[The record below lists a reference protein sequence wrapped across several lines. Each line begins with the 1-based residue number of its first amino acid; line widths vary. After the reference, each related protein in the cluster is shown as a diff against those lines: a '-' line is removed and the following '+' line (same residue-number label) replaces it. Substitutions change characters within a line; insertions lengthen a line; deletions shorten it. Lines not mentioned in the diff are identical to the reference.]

1 MVFPVSAFLFTS
13 ILCESYRK
21 IEVVYGTI
29 LLSLLKGIMQM
40 FEIMTD
46 STANLTGDMIRDY
59 HLHVL
64 SLSFVVDGKE
74 YKGYEKGKTMDLA
87 PFYAMM
93 REKKDI
99 KTSLA
104 NSEDAYRMGKAILK
118 QDIDLLYLGFSSGL
132 SSTFQ
137 AVSAA
142 FEELREEYPQR
153 QVLAVDSLSAALGEG
168 LFVKYVVD
176 MRENGASIGEAYSWA
191 LRHRLNICHEFTVD
205 DLFFLKRGGRI
216 SAATAVL
223 GTALSVKP
231 VLHVDDEGHLIPVGK
246 TRGRKKSLDALVER
260 MKNNAI
266 EPEKQEVYI
275 SHGDCLEDAEYVAEK
290 VRECMGVE
298 KISIHVLDPVIG
310 AHSGPGTVALFY
322 YGEHR

>member
-1 MVFPVSAFLFTS
+1 
-13 ILCESYRK
+13 
-21 IEVVYGTI
+21 
-29 LLSLLKGIMQM
+29 M

-46 STANLTGDMIRDY
+46 STANLTGEMIRNY

-74 YKGYEKGKTMDLA
+74 YKGYEKGKTIDLE

-104 NSEDAYRMGKAILK
+104 NNEDAYRMGKTILK
-118 QDIDLLYLGFSSGL
+118 QGIDLLYLGFSSGL

-137 AVSAA
+137 AVSIA

-176 MRENGASIGEAYSWA
+176 MRENGASIEEAYSWA

-246 TRGRKKSLDALVER
+246 TRGRKKSLDTLVER
-260 MKNNAI
+260 MKKNAI

-275 SHGDCLEDAEYVAEK
+275 SHGDCLEDAEYVAAK
-290 VRECMGVE
+290 VRESMGVK
-298 KISIHVLDPVIG
+298 KIFIHVLDPVIG

>member
-1 MVFPVSAFLFTS
+1 
-13 ILCESYRK
+13 
-21 IEVVYGTI
+21 
-29 LLSLLKGIMQM
+29 M

-46 STANLTGDMIRDY
+46 STANLTGEMIRNY

-74 YKGYEKGKTMDLA
+74 YKGYEKGKTIDLE

-104 NSEDAYRMGKAILK
+104 NSEDAYRMGKTILK
-118 QDIDLLYLGFSSGL
+118 QGIDLLYLGFSSGL

-137 AVSAA
+137 AVSVA
-142 FEELREEYPQR
+142 FEELRKEYPQR

-176 MRENGASIGEAYSWA
+176 MRENGASIEEAYSWA

-260 MKNNAI
+260 MKKNAI

-275 SHGDCLEDAEYVAEK
+275 SHGDCLEDAEYVAAK
-290 VRECMGVE
+290 VRESMGVK
-298 KISIHVLDPVIG
+298 KIFIHVLDPVIG

>member
-1 MVFPVSAFLFTS
+1 
-13 ILCESYRK
+13 
-21 IEVVYGTI
+21 
-29 LLSLLKGIMQM
+29 M

-46 STANLTGDMIRDY
+46 STANLTGEMIRNY

-74 YKGYEKGKTMDLA
+74 YKGYEKGKTIDLE

-104 NSEDAYRMGKAILK
+104 NSEDAYRMGKTILK
-118 QDIDLLYLGFSSGL
+118 QGIDLLYLGFSSGL

-137 AVSAA
+137 AVSVA

-176 MRENGASIGEAYSWA
+176 MRENGASIEEAYSWA

-260 MKNNAI
+260 MKKNAI

-275 SHGDCLEDAEYVAEK
+275 SHGDCLEDAEYVAAK
-290 VRECMGVE
+290 VRESMGVK
-298 KISIHVLDPVIG
+298 KIFIHVLDPVIG